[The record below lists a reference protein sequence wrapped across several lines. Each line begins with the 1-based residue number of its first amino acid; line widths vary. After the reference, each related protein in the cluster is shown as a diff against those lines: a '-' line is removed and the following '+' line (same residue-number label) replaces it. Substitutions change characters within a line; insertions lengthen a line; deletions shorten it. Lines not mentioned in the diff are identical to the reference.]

1 MGCIPGFGEHNSGWH
16 PIDITR
22 VGYVTGHFE
31 EKAHVSVKCLLQAI
45 FFSIQRSLRVED
57 VKNKNK
63 SDKFKLLHYGYKD
76 AYIRW
81 NIDKMRLVRWKRA
94 RRKCVM

>member
-45 FFSIQRSLRVED
+45 FFFHLEVSRGGRCKKQ
-57 VKNKNK
+57 
-63 SDKFKLLHYGYKD
+63 
-76 AYIRW
+76 
-81 NIDKMRLVRWKRA
+81 
-94 RRKCVM
+94 